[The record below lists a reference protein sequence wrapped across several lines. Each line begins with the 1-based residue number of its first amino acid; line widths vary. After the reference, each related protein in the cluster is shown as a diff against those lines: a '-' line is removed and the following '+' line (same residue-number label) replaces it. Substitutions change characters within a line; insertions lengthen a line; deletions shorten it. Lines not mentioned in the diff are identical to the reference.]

1 MKKHIDVEVE
11 EESVLLKT
19 IKLTKNINYLTE
31 RLPKPNYN
39 PLRYKSMLNNR
50 KGDKKEKLHLNI
62 KLSLPPL
69 KNNKELIKSER
80 KVKMLREKSS

>member
-1 MKKHIDVEVE
+1 MLELPFVTKKMKKHIDIEVE

-50 KGDKKEKLHLNI
+50 KGDKKEKLHLNM

-69 KNNKELIKSER
+69 KNKDLMKS
-80 KVKMLREKSS
+80 